1 MISVSIDN
9 LAKGSSVTYLKK
21 FFKDNPDKPLEINVN
36 STDIN
41 IVEVLILTILGYL
54 QYALYLD
61 NQLFKGDL
69 KDFLKNKEY
78 NEDSVLNIFLFN
90 NNIEDL

>member
-1 MISVSIDN
+1 MISVSINN
-9 LAKGSSVTYLKK
+9 LVKSSSVITLKK
-21 FFKDNPDKPLEINVN
+21 FFKENPGKALEINVN

-41 IVEVLILTILGYL
+41 IVEVLILTVLGYL

-61 NQLFKGDL
+61 NKLFKGDL
-69 KDFLKNKEY
+69 KQFLNNKEY
-78 NEDSVLNIFLFN
+78 NNDSVLEIILFN